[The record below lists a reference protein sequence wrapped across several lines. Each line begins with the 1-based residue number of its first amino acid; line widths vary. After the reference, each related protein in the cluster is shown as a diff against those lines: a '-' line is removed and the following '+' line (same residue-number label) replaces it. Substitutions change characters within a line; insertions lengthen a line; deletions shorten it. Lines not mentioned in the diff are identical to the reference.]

1 MYPIT
6 EPYNSGYLYVGDDHE
21 LYYEECGNPD
31 GKPAV
36 FLHGGPGGG
45 FRIESRGLF
54 NPDKYRVVL
63 FDQRGSGRSRPFASI
78 KANTISHLVTDM
90 EKLRHHL
97 EIDKWLV
104 VGGSWGSALALL
116 YTMDYPDRVSELIV
130 TGTSLADPMGVN
142 WFVEEGGASRLM
154 PDWFAPYRDF
164 IPPEDRVHGLAKAYY
179 NILVYGKD
187 NDKRVIT
194 AAKRFDIWDTSL
206 LRHNVRDDL
215 IQEIRDN
222 PAESLALARIFF
234 HFVLHEYKNGNK
246 WKILDGVRGMKHI
259 PCQIVHG
266 RYDLICPAE
275 NAWELHKAHPNSEL
289 TIIPNGGH
297 SILDPGL
304 SDRVIEI
311 TDLWAGGPPK
321 KVKTPGRKTSAK
333 KAKSNVK
340 PEHKK
345 AGKR

>member
-1 MYPIT
+1 MHSLYD
-6 EPYNSGYLYVGDDHE
+6 PYNSGFLDVGDGHE

-31 GKPAV
+31 GKPVV

-54 NPDKYRVVL
+54 NPELYRIVL
-63 FDQRGSGRSRPFASI
+63 FDQRGAGRSKPFASI
-78 KANTISHLVTDM
+78 KANTISNLVQDIDRIRDHLNI
-90 EKLRHHL
+90 EK
-97 EIDKWLV
+97 WMV

-116 YTMDYPDRVSELIV
+116 YAIDHVERVTELIV
-130 TGTSLADPMGVN
+130 SGISLADPEGAN

-164 IPPEDRVHGLAKAYY
+164 IPPENRLQGLAKAYY
-179 NILVYGKD
+179 DIMMHGD
-187 NDKRVIT
+187 DDDAHVIT

-206 LRHNVRDDL
+206 LRHNVQRDL

-222 PAESLALARIFF
+222 PEDSLALARIFF
-234 HFVLHEYKNGNK
+234 HFLLHEYKHGNK
-246 WKILDGVRGMKHI
+246 WKILDGVKKLGHI

-275 NAWELHKAHPNSEL
+275 NAWALHQAYPGSRL
-289 TIIPNGGH
+289 DIIQDGGH

-304 SDRVIEI
+304 SDKVIET
-311 TDLWAGGPPK
+311 TDLWA
-321 KVKTPGRKTSAK
+321 TRK
-333 KAKSNVK
+333 
-340 PEHKK
+340 
-345 AGKR
+345 